1 MATPLISPP
10 RSDKAV
16 YPGMKRTQGAE
27 TDAYILARAKK
38 TVVASLCCIITI
50 SHKVLSSL
58 FIIMENL
65 SYCFFFPPLL
75 FFMFPQLLLLL
86 FPLHMRINYSDVI
99 KRKEKL
105 LRRRLDRRYGAA
117 TVNNGGGGGE
127 EN

>member
-1 MATPLISPP
+1 M
-10 RSDKAV
+10 
-16 YPGMKRTQGAE
+16 
-27 TDAYILARAKK
+27 
-38 TVVASLCCIITI
+38 
-50 SHKVLSSL
+50 LSFL
-58 FIIMENL
+58 FVIMENL
-65 SYCFFFPPLL
+65 SYCFFSPLL

-117 TVNNGGGGGE
+117 TVNNGGGE

>member
-1 MATPLISPP
+1 M
-10 RSDKAV
+10 
-16 YPGMKRTQGAE
+16 
-27 TDAYILARAKK
+27 
-38 TVVASLCCIITI
+38 
-50 SHKVLSSL
+50 LSSL

-65 SYCFFFPPLL
+65 LYLFLSPLL

-105 LRRRLDRRYGAA
+105 LRLRLDRRYGAA
-117 TVNNGGGGGE
+117 TVNNGGGE

>member
-1 MATPLISPP
+1 M
-10 RSDKAV
+10 
-16 YPGMKRTQGAE
+16 
-27 TDAYILARAKK
+27 
-38 TVVASLCCIITI
+38 
-50 SHKVLSSL
+50 LSSL

-65 SYCFFFPPLL
+65 SYLFLSPLL

-105 LRRRLDRRYGAA
+105 LRLRLDRRYGAA
-117 TVNNGGGGGE
+117 TVNNGGGE